1 MTKALE
7 AEHRAFRIA
16 EHERDRA
23 VAAEQKTDELRDE
36 IGRLRGTPGLLMDP
50 HLLGALERIAHALE
64 RHVELLREGLEL
76 LRQLAG
82 EPDAN
87 E

>member
-1 MTKALE
+1 
-7 AEHRAFRIA
+7 
-16 EHERDRA
+16 
-23 VAAEQKTDELRDE
+23 
-36 IGRLRGTPGLLMDP
+36 MDP

-82 EPDAN
+82 EPDSN

>member
-1 MTKALE
+1 MS
-7 AEHRAFRIA
+7 
-16 EHERDRA
+16 
-23 VAAEQKTDELRDE
+23 
-36 IGRLRGTPGLLMDP
+36 DP
-50 HLLGALERIAHALE
+50 RLLGVLERIAHSLE

-76 LRQLAG
+76 LRQLVG

>member
-1 MTKALE
+1 MS
-7 AEHRAFRIA
+7 
-16 EHERDRA
+16 
-23 VAAEQKTDELRDE
+23 
-36 IGRLRGTPGLLMDP
+36 DP
-50 HLLGALERIAHALE
+50 HLLGVLERIAHSLE

>member
-1 MTKALE
+1 MS
-7 AEHRAFRIA
+7 
-16 EHERDRA
+16 
-23 VAAEQKTDELRDE
+23 
-36 IGRLRGTPGLLMDP
+36 DP
-50 HLLGALERIAHALE
+50 RLLGVLDRIAHSLE

-82 EPDAN
+82 EPGAN

>member
-1 MTKALE
+1 MT
-7 AEHRAFRIA
+7 
-16 EHERDRA
+16 
-23 VAAEQKTDELRDE
+23 
-36 IGRLRGTPGLLMDP
+36 DP
-50 HLLGALERIAHALE
+50 RLLGVLERFAHSLE

-82 EPDAN
+82 GPDAN